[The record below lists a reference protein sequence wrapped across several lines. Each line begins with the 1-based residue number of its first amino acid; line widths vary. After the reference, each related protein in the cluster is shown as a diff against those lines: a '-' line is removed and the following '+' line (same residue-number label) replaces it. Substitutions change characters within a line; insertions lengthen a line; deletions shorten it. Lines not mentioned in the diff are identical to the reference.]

1 MNAQEA
7 PASEAAAV
15 RHLRGLGPAVRL
27 HRRSLGAGDLHD
39 LRRLRPGR
47 LTCARTGS
55 PTSACM
61 AAPDGGCGYCGVP
74 AAEAWARAEAL
85 DDERARLI
93 VEGLT

>member
-1 MNAQEA
+1 MVTA
-7 PASEAAAV
+7 P
-15 RHLRGLGPAVRL
+15 RTLP
-27 HRRSLGAGDLHD
+27 RRPVPS
-39 LRRLRPGR
+39 
-47 LTCARTGS
+47 CARTGS